1 MSDNGNSSN
10 GADGATVYQVDDL
23 IHFTDQSPTF
33 DDLEAVKEQALEKCA
48 VDGAP
53 YGVWVE
59 ATGEL
64 VAIAHE
70 REVWTC

>member
-33 DDLEAVKEQALEKCA
+33 DDLQAAKEQALKRCA
-48 VDGAP
+48 NGSP

-59 ATGEL
+59 ATGDL

-70 REVWTC
+70 GEVWTC